1 MASRALAPA
10 PEAFFTSTPS
20 KAVTGSSSSASVIGA
35 AHAAREPERL
45 GLGLSL
51 PTDEDEFHMMQGA
64 ALEIQDQFRAS
75 HRELPKEFHDFQA
88 KRDAAKK
95 IERKFRESHRELLPE
110 EEDFHMM
117 RGAALGIQE
126 AFRNSRSA
134 SPIPEA
140 EEFQVMRGAAMV
152 IQGTFR
158 EAKAAG
164 VFTAP
169 ESMSSW
175 EQFQMAR
182 SAFETV
188 KRFLSYERYTLEAAG
203 SQVYGKPL
211 SRGWVAS
218 TNLSLD
224 SRKRASISFKL
235 AHQARAGHDAAFGCL
250 KLGSR
255 RFRSLGYHEGGIGYT
270 SHGDV
275 WRDENRLA
283 QGLRKVPEGGV
294 VKMEWKPDAPNLLTW
309 FLNDSTKLHEQR
321 LDLSGYVFAVGGYD
335 DDASFELVDS
345 WVESN
350 DELLQREAEAREAE
364 EARARAIAEAE
375 EKRRK
380 EEASKA
386 AFVKRQAAKAAEI
399 AEALAREA
407 HTQRSGPKPMR

>member
-1 MASRALAPA
+1 
-10 PEAFFTSTPS
+10 
-20 KAVTGSSSSASVIGA
+20 
-35 AHAAREPERL
+35 
-45 GLGLSL
+45 
-51 PTDEDEFHMMQGA
+51 MMQGA

-203 SQVYGKPL
+203 SQVHARPL
-211 SRGWVAS
+211 CWQAS
-218 TNLSLD
+218 SATIAPPMPRPPTRLPSPP
-224 SRKRASISFKL
+224 IS
-235 AHQARAGHDAAFGCL
+235 
-250 KLGSR
+250 
-255 RFRSLGYHEGGIGYT
+255 GI
-270 SHGDV
+270 
-275 WRDENRLA
+275 
-283 QGLRKVPEGGV
+283 
-294 VKMEWKPDAPNLLTW
+294 
-309 FLNDSTKLHEQR
+309 
-321 LDLSGYVFAVGGYD
+321 
-335 DDASFELVDS
+335 
-345 WVESN
+345 
-350 DELLQREAEAREAE
+350 
-364 EARARAIAEAE
+364 
-375 EKRRK
+375 
-380 EEASKA
+380 
-386 AFVKRQAAKAAEI
+386 RQTA
-399 AEALAREA
+399 
-407 HTQRSGPKPMR
+407 